1 MKHSH
6 EAATTREPIEASGRS
21 CEVEQRDE
29 LADELNLMADGR
41 CLMAKVEACGDH
53 RTAASLRQDLSAMA
67 QRRADRAAA
76 RPKLDRGSGGS
87 RSSTSSIPIY
97 CTGPLT
103 IHRDAEMP
111 PGATRGEDDS
121 DSVAPKRLLDD
132 FSGNASA
139 EAVRVHWTRPK
150 AGDC

>member
-76 RPKLDRGSGGS
+76 
-87 RSSTSSIPIY
+87 
-97 CTGPLT
+97 
-103 IHRDAEMP
+103 
-111 PGATRGEDDS
+111 
-121 DSVAPKRLLDD
+121 APKARQRLRRVAEFYKVDPDILYGPADD
-132 FSGNASA
+132 PSGCGNAPGSNSG
-139 EAVRVHWTRPK
+139 R
-150 AGDC
+150 G